1 MLYPVPVHPASDR
14 RAIPTYLLVTWTF
27 SSLFYFLIIKSAGTN
42 AADGAYTT
50 GLMWCPAI
58 GALLTCAYLGRPVA
72 SLGWKWGKTR
82 YQVISYLIP
91 LGYSTFTYSIAWLT
105 GIAPLNSTQSAA
117 AFSRYFGLGP
127 MSRPVGTALYFV
139 IVATVGVIENCAT
152 TLGEE
157 IGWRGFLVPELAKRF
172 SFTATAVLSG
182 VIWALWHVPIIVFA
196 GYNVGTGWYGLAI
209 VSANMIA
216 LCFVLTWLRLKSGS
230 LWTGVILHASSNHF
244 IQVFFDPMTTYT
256 GRAKYILGEFG
267 IGFTLVVAV
276 LAAYFWTRR
285 SEVAASPQVNRAA
298 ANVSPSALFIFL

>member
-1 MLYPVPVHPASDR
+1 MSWAAGR
-14 RAIPTYLLVTWTF
+14 RAIPVYLLITWAA

-42 AADGAYTT
+42 AADGAYVH

-58 GALLTCAYLGRPVA
+58 GALLTCKYLGRPLA
-72 SLGWKWGKTR
+72 TLGWKWGNTR
-82 YQVISYLIP
+82 YQVLSYLIP
-91 LGYSTFTYSIAWLT
+91 LGYSTFAYSIAWLT
-105 GIAPLNSTQSAA
+105 GIAGLNPVQTAE

-127 MSRPVGTALYFV
+127 MSRPLGIALYFV
-139 IVATVGVIENCAT
+139 AMGTIGVIENCAT

-157 IGWRGFLVPELAKRF
+157 IGWRGFLVPELAKRH

-196 GYNVGTGWYGLAI
+196 GYNMGTGWYGLI
-209 VSANMIA
+209 VVSANMIG

-244 IQVFFDPMTTYT
+244 IQRFFDPMTAYT
-256 GRAKYILGEFG
+256 GNTKYILGEFG

-276 LAAYFWTRR
+276 LAVYFWRR
-285 SEVAASPQVNRAA
+285 RAEVAQPLTAG
-298 ANVSPSALFIFL
+298 

>member
-1 MLYPVPVHPASDR
+1 MNLAAGR
-14 RAIPTYLLVTWTF
+14 RAILVYLLVTWTV

-42 AADGAYTT
+42 AANGAYTS
-50 GLMWCPAI
+50 GLMWCPTI
-58 GALLTCAYLGRPVA
+58 GALLTCKSLGRPIA
-72 SLGWKWGKTR
+72 SMGWQWGQTR

-105 GIAPLNSTQSAA
+105 GIAVLNPIQTAD
-117 AFSRYFGLGP
+117 AFSRFFGIGPLSGPLGI
-127 MSRPVGTALYFV
+127 GLYFLV
-139 IVATVGVIENCAT
+139 VATIGVIQNCAT

-157 IGWRGFLVPELAKRF
+157 IGWRGFLVPELAKHF

-196 GYNVGTGWYGLAI
+196 GYNMGTGWYGLAV
-209 VSANMIA
+209 VSANMIG

-244 IQVFFDPMTTYT
+244 IQQFFDPMTAYT
-256 GRAKYILGEFG
+256 GRTKYILGEFG

-276 LAAYFWTRR
+276 LAAYFWMRR
-285 SEVAASPQVNRAA
+285 AEVAQPQ
-298 ANVSPSALFIFL
+298 